1 MSEDRQLHL
10 LSSYR
15 LATSYP
21 LQQTP
26 DEVAAW
32 LNGFAALWHPAA
44 LAGAVQAPQASSSY
58 DHDLPRSG
66 FVYCVPEG
74 PHLFQ
79 PDDWDRRVEQAG
91 AAVFRAT
98 ASRSETIER
107 LLAALREAGQ
117 SGPLFDVPP
126 EAVRLFAG
134 LGYGYQML
142 DTLYEAMDHEKLLD
156 APGFWADVVAARDA
170 LERGED
176 YKSPLKSAA
185 EKLQAGREPV
195 YSGSLY
201 WLDWVH
207 IDPKNFDAPWPAS
220 LAAGLPITVLA
231 SGETL
236 EQLAEQA
243 PERFSELKAKIPPDL
258 PQAVDLCC
266 ASYRDREDA
275 LMPVESQ
282 LWNLRAARRAAH
294 KLFGVEPAVYGRKKS
309 AFHPQLPGWLTHMG
323 FKHAVL
329 VSSDGGLIP
338 SIRAS
343 AVNWP
348 GPDGK
353 AVEAFTREPL
363 PAHDPHTF
371 FNLVYHLHQ
380 ATSYDSAPTVSLS
393 HKGEAAF
400 ATYHD
405 LLALADL
412 APVFGDWTN
421 LSRYFGGATSGD
433 YIGVQSAD
441 EFFADYLDDRTTNL
455 HRPDPVSGFP
465 RHLRLR
471 RRIDSA
477 FTLAALHRALTPP
490 TPEDE
495 DSLRALA
502 EVEDAIEV
510 RGVNIG
516 AGGENNPSPTPPL
529 NGEGLQTKDHIPPP
543 MAGFSPPSFLGKGA
557 GGLGSGSTP
566 SPTPPLNGE
575 GHQTT
580 DGSAKEIGGVGS
592 SLTALE
598 THWAKKLADRIQGRS
613 AEGQP
618 GLMVF
623 NPCGFT
629 RRVALEIEGFRGAI
643 PVADPVKAAE
653 FSGTTARLVVEVPSL
668 GFAWVPRAG
677 NAAQPKARIKLAEGL
692 TVRNEFIECDVDA
705 TTGGIRSFRDL
716 RTRATRFGQQL
727 VFNPGSKMIARDV
740 RVTHSGA
747 ALGEIVSTGDLIDER
762 DEILAT
768 FKQRVRAW
776 LGRPVLEL
784 RIELDVKHQPTG
796 YPWHAFYGSR
806 FGWRDERAV
815 LFRGVNGA
823 NAQTGYTRPVSPD
836 YLEVRL
842 GAERSFLFTGGL
854 PFVQRHGARMADV
867 ILVPEGEQARTFD
880 LLLATDRDVPMQTAQ
895 GWVSPSPVVLTEKGP
910 PAIGASGW
918 LAHVDMPSFLLMS
931 LRPCEPSE
939 GSNRAVAGSLIET
952 TGFSGSAELRFA
964 RDPNTAALVDGMG
977 NVLQPLA
984 MNGDAI
990 PLEYSAGET
999 LRVKAEW
1006 I

>member
-1 MSEDRQLHL
+1 MSEERQLHL

-44 LAGAVQAPQASSSY
+44 LAGAVQPPQASSSY
-58 DHDLPRSG
+58 DHDLPRTG

-74 PHLFQ
+74 AYLFQ
-79 PDDWDRRVEQAG
+79 PDDWNQRVEQAN
-91 AAVFRAT
+91 AVVFRAT
-98 ASRSETIER
+98 ASRAETIER
-107 LLAALREAGQ
+107 LLSALRETGRATG
-117 SGPLFDVPP
+117 LFDAPP

-134 LGYGYQML
+134 LGYGYLML

-170 LERGED
+170 LERSED
-176 YKSPLKSAA
+176 YKASLKSAA

-207 IDPKNFDAPWPAS
+207 VDPKNLDTPWPAS

-243 PERFSELKAKIPPDL
+243 PDRFSELKAKIPPDL

-266 ASYRDREDA
+266 GSYRDREDA
-275 LMPVESQ
+275 LLPIESQ
-282 LWNLRAARRAAH
+282 LWNLRAARRATH

-338 SIRAS
+338 SIRSS

-380 ATSYDSAPTVSLS
+380 ATSYDSAPTVSLV
-393 HKGEAAF
+393 HKAEPAF

-465 RHLRLR
+465 NHLRLR
-471 RRIDSA
+471 RRIDST

-495 DSLRALA
+495 DSLRALT
-502 EVEDAIEV
+502 EVEDAIET

-516 AGGENNPSPTPPL
+516 AGGEESPTL
-529 NGEGLQTKDHIPPP
+529 
-543 MAGFSPPSFLGKGA
+543 
-557 GGLGSGSTP
+557 TP
-566 SPTPPLNGE
+566 
-575 GHQTT
+575 
-580 DGSAKEIGGVGS
+580 
-592 SLTALE
+592 LE
-598 THWAKKLADRIQGRS
+598 THWAKKLADRVQARS
-613 AEGQP
+613 ADGQP

-629 RRVALEIEGFRGAI
+629 RRVALEINGVRGAI

-653 FSGTTARLVVEVPSL
+653 FSGTAARLVVEVPSL

-677 NAAQPKARIKLAEGL
+677 NAAPPKPRIKLADGL

-740 RVTHSGA
+740 RVTNSGA
-747 ALGEIVSTGDLIDER
+747 ALGEIVSTGDLVNDH

-796 YPWHAFYGSR
+796 YPWHAFYGAR

-815 LFRGVNGA
+815 LFRGVNGS

-895 GWVSPSPVVLTEKGP
+895 GWVSPSPVVFTEKGP
-910 PAIGASGW
+910 PAIGAAGW
-918 LAHVDMPSFLLMS
+918 LAHIDMPSLLLMS
-931 LRPCEPSE
+931 LRPCDPSE
-939 GSNRAVAGSLIET
+939 GANRAITGSLIET
-952 TGFSGSAELRFA
+952 AGFSGAADLRFA